1 MKTNQITKFLF
12 LVSIILSGTVMATA
26 QMPSLANVGDDV
38 YTSEDDGFEIALPDG
53 CVKVSA
59 SENGRNYMCDLKEGR
74 VVVMIQNADP
84 IIKNETDLKNYLVG
98 FKRGIQKDA
107 SVSIVNEIPSKI
119 GEYNGTTYM
128 MTIDGDKSLMVA
140 LAWQKFTVTILG
152 RAYSKVPNSAELI
165 SAAVQSFTFV
175 SDN

>member
-1 MKTNQITKFLF
+1 MKLKNILGLLF
-12 LVSIILSGTVMATA
+12 IVSAFSVAASA
-26 QMPSLANVGDDV
+26 QAPSLANVGDDI

-59 SENGRNYMCDLKEGR
+59 SENGRNYLCDLKEGR
-74 VVVMIQNADP
+74 VVVMIQNSDP
-84 IIKNETDLKNYLVG
+84 IIKNDTDLKNYLVG
-98 FKRGIQKDA
+98 FKRGLQKDA

-119 GEYNGTTYM
+119 GEYSGMTYM

-165 SAAVQSFTFV
+165 SAAVQSFAFV

>member
-1 MKTNQITKFLF
+1 MKVKNLIGLLF
-12 LVSIILSGTVMATA
+12 AIAVFSFAAPA
-26 QMPSLANVGDDV
+26 QALSLANVGDDI

-74 VVVMIQNADP
+74 VVVMIQNSDP
-84 IIKNETDLKNYLVG
+84 IIKNDTDLKNYLVG
-98 FKRGIQKDA
+98 FKRGLQKDA
-107 SVSIVNEIPSKI
+107 SVSIVDEIPSKI
-119 GEYNGTTYM
+119 GEYSGTTYM